1 MKSAHVNRHVTSRAA
16 ALVLVF
22 CSLGPSA
29 AACVHKP
36 TTHTVTIDAT
46 RFEPAVLTVTAGDIV
61 VWINKDIIPHTAT
74 SQTGLFDSGSLVQGQ
89 SFRYTPQQAGEFAY
103 LCTFHPTM
111 KATLRVK

>member
-1 MKSAHVNRHVTSRAA
+1 
-16 ALVLVF
+16 
-22 CSLGPSA
+22 
-29 AACVHKP
+29 VHKP

-46 RFEPAVLTVTAGDIV
+46 RFEPAVLAVTAGDTV

-89 SFRYTPQQAGEFAY
+89 SFRYTPQQVGEFAY
-103 LCTFHPTM
+103 LCTFHPAM

>member
-1 MKSAHVNRHVTSRAA
+1 MKSAHVPRRVVSCAA
-16 ALVLVF
+16 ALVLVV

-29 AACVHKP
+29 AACVRKP

-46 RFEPAVLTVTAGDIV
+46 RFEPAVLTVTAGDTV

-74 SQTGLFDSGSLVQGQ
+74 SQTGLFDSGALATGQ
-89 SFRYTPQQAGEFAY
+89 SFRYTPQQTGELAY

-111 KATLRVK
+111 RATLIVK